1 MPANKA
7 SERLSL
13 MQPSRRDVQRVAV
26 PGSLIVIYENMCAVI
41 ISWLLID
48 EGYAGSS
55 VQHRAIALVFDAKK
69 NGFVKPQQVH
79 WTTVRGWLFGAGS
92 QLESEVIDA
101 ADPER

>member
-1 MPANKA
+1 
-7 SERLSL
+7 

-26 PGSLIVIYENMCAVI
+26 PGSLIVIYENMCAI
-41 ISWLLID
+41 IVSWMILD
-48 EGYAGSS
+48 EDYLGNAA
-55 VQHRAIALVFDAKK
+55 HTHHAIALVFDAKK

-79 WTTVRGWLFGAGS
+79 WTTVRGWLFGTGS